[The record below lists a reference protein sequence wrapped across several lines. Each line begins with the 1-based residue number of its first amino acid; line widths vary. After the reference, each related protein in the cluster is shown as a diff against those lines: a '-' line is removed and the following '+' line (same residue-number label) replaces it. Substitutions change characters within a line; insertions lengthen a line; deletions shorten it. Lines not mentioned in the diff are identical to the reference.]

1 MPTLLV
7 CLPDD
12 QLPDLDRVRALAP
25 EFEVVRTRSKEDV
38 RPHLGEVTV
47 ALGYFPPALVAEA
60 PALEWIQSWSA
71 GLDWLVAHEA
81 FDSSAHP
88 DLMVTSASG
97 VHAVPIGEHVFAV
110 LLALSRQIPRALR
123 DPNAGGSIGV
133 TPEVKAETLDA
144 LYADYGGQ
152 GSRWKR
158 LWL

>member
-60 PALEWIQSWSA
+60 PALEWIQSCASIAQASA
-71 GLDWLVAHEA
+71 DPPTGRG
-81 FDSSAHP
+81 
-88 DLMVTSASG
+88 MVH
-97 VHAVPIGEHVFAV
+97 VHVC
-110 LLALSRQIPRALR
+110 LRAL
-123 DPNAGGSIGV
+123 PV
-133 TPEVKAETLDA
+133 
-144 LYADYGGQ
+144 
-152 GSRWKR
+152 
-158 LWL
+158 